1 MEGKELMK
9 HKTHEQN
16 QHRNSA
22 ALLLIDTLNTMDFEE
37 ADLLLEQAKQM
48 IEPLVSLKKRAKE
61 AGLPVI
67 YVNDNYGAW
76 QSDLHH
82 IIKQAEKGPGGWIV
96 DKLHPQEDD
105 YFIVKPKH
113 SGFFSTPLATLL
125 GQLKVNTLII
135 AGMAGNICVLFTAN
149 DAYMRD
155 YKVIVPADCCA
166 SNTENDN
173 EYALRLMK
181 NNLGANIDK
190 ERNIDLDEIIKCAA
204 ERNPKTLY

>member
-1 MEGKELMK
+1 MEHKHHQQDKE
-9 HKTHEQN
+9 HT
-16 QHRNSA
+16 SA

-37 ADLLLEQAKQM
+37 ADLLLEQSKKM
-48 IEPLVSLKKRAKE
+48 IDPLVNLKKRAKE
-61 AGLPVI
+61 NNIPVI

-125 GQLKVNTLII
+125 GQLKVNTLILT
-135 AGMAGNICVLFTAN
+135 GLAGNICVLFTAN
-149 DAYMRD
+149 DAYMRGYD
-155 YKVIVPADCCA
+155 VIVPSDCCA
-166 SNTENDN
+166 SNTKEDND
-173 EYALRLMK
+173 YALRLMQQ
-181 NNLGANIDK
+181 NLGANTDK
-190 ERNIDLDEIIKCAA
+190 ERNIDLQSVIEKA
-204 ERNPKTLY
+204 ESRKSRTLYEG